1 MTGIIIFILKV
12 VLFLLIPISFI
23 GFGIK
28 KVDYDF
34 TFKLNKKCLFSLI
47 PLAVFILSSAVV
59 IIPANSVGVRYSA
72 LNGTSKKTLD
82 EGVHLIVPFV
92 DKIYEIDT
100 TTQERTDEN
109 LSVQTKDAQ
118 WISVE
123 TNVKYRVSEENAF
136 KVYKGYKTLD
146 NLNKNI
152 IGNYAQDALNT
163 VCSQYNVIDILGEKR
178 NEIIEKTVALLS
190 EKFENEG
197 ITLTALT
204 LKDIDAGDEIEKAI
218 KEEAVAKK
226 QVETAEQN
234 RLKAEKEAETK
245 LIEAQGEAAANAA
258 KTSQLTDEIL
268 TEKWIEKWNG
278 ELPKVTGSDGNI
290 IDINGILGGN

>member
-234 RLKAEKEAETK
+234 RLKAEKEAKTK

-268 TEKWIEKWNG
+268 MEQFIKKWNG

>member
-1 MTGIIIFILKV
+1 MTGIIIFILKA

-47 PLAVFILSSAVV
+47 PLVVFILSSAVV

-268 TEKWIEKWNG
+268 MEQFIKKWNG

>member
-1 MTGIIIFILKV
+1 MTGIIIFILKA

-100 TTQERTDEN
+100 PTQERTDEN

-268 TEKWIEKWNG
+268 MEQFIKKWNG

>member
-1 MTGIIIFILKV
+1 MTGIITFILKA

-268 TEKWIEKWNG
+268 MEQFIKKWNG

-290 IDINGILGGN
+290 IDINRILGGN

>member
-1 MTGIIIFILKV
+1 MTGIIIFILKA

-100 TTQERTDEN
+100 TTQERTDGN

-268 TEKWIEKWNG
+268 MEQFIKKWNG

>member
-100 TTQERTDEN
+100 TTQERSDEN

-118 WISVE
+118 WISVK

>member
-1 MTGIIIFILKV
+1 MIIFILKV
-12 VLFLLIPISFI
+12 ALFLLIPISFI

-47 PLAVFILSSAVV
+47 PLAVFILSNSVV

-72 LNGTSKKTLD
+72 FNGTSKKTLD

-245 LIEAQGEAAANAA
+245 LIEAQGDAAANAA

-268 TEKWIEKWNG
+268 MEQFIKKWNG

>member
-1 MTGIIIFILKV
+1 MTGIIIFILKA

-268 TEKWIEKWNG
+268 MEQFIKKWNG

>member
-1 MTGIIIFILKV
+1 MTGIIIFILKA

-234 RLKAEKEAETK
+234 RLKAEKEAKTK

-268 TEKWIEKWNG
+268 MEQFIKKWNG